1 MRIKEVIYQRLFTFG
16 WYSNERIGFVAEIGP
31 DEDPGQVLLQ
41 LAEFAVDVHH
51 VLDILRAIHDRIEY
65 AAFRE
70 NKELTKELFKDL
82 NEIRK
87 LIREG
92 KLKVVIERYAGK
104 YKGGD

>member
-41 LAEFAVDVHH
+41 LAEFTVDVHH
-51 VLDILRAIHDRIEY
+51 VLDILRAIHDRLDY
-65 AAFRE
+65 ATLRE
-70 NKELTKELFKDL
+70 DKELAEGLLRDL
-82 NEIRK
+82 AEIRK

-92 KLKVVIERYAGK
+92 KLKVVIEKYADK
-104 YKGGD
+104 YKRGD